1 MIANLALGGI
11 MNWFRGSLV
20 AQIAAGVVALLGVW
34 KINNMVVERRVIKE
48 VVQASHKAGIKR
60 NEKSDQIRRSINRG
74 TAWKRLRSEFADG
87 S

>member
-11 MNWFRGSLV
+11 LNWFRGSLA

-34 KINNMVVERRVIKE
+34 KINNMVVERKVIKE

-60 NEKSDQIRRSINRG
+60 NEKSDKIRNSIEPG